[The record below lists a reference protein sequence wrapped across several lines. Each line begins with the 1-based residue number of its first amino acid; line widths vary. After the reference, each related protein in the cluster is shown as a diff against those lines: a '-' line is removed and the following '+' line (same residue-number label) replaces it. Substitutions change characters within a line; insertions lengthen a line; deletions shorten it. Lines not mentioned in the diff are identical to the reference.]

1 VIEWS
6 IPKTVVKRAHKAIS
20 IGAVVQ
26 YLHGEPLR
34 GHQLERASTD
44 DPDFLLVPR
53 ASNALINRIS
63 TAIHQ
68 AVKKSNAP
76 LDFHL
81 PEAVRMV
88 LAPGDPDPANRRTPS
103 DPPDRARVDA
113 DDALRFLDH
122 VRPDGGVI
130 VEGLTPE
137 SLREIHKACRR
148 IPLIVALP
156 PVFFE
161 DQIPELETLL
171 RACSKLRAVV
181 EVNSWGGWRLA
192 RAAGVRLE
200 SGLGLPVLNSL
211 AARTLAHRGIQCV
224 TLSIEAGRKQLEQVT
239 AVCPV
244 SCSLT
249 VFGRPALMTSRV
261 ELPESYLGHLFA
273 DRRGV
278 RMTPRREGGLWVFR
292 PQTPFD
298 LRGARNTRLMV
309 RHLVVDLVGSPDP
322 IAEWTHPPEP
332 GDRPF
337 RFNYD
342 RTLA

>member
-1 VIEWS
+1 
-6 IPKTVVKRAHKAIS
+6 
-20 IGAVVQ
+20 
-26 YLHGEPLR
+26 
-34 GHQLERASTD
+34 
-44 DPDFLLVPR
+44 
-53 ASNALINRIS
+53 
-63 TAIHQ
+63 
-68 AVKKSNAP
+68 
-76 LDFHL
+76 
-81 PEAVRMV
+81 V
-88 LAPGDPDPANRRTPS
+88 LAPGHPDPANRRTPS
-103 DPPDRARVDA
+103 DPPDRARLDA
-113 DDALRFLDH
+113 DNALRFLDN

-130 VEGLTPE
+130 VEGLTPDN
-137 SLREIHKACRR
+137 LRQIHKACRR

-161 DQIPELETLL
+161 DQIPEFEALL
-171 RACSKLRAVV
+171 RACSKLRTVV

-224 TLSIEAGRKQLEQVT
+224 TLSIEAGRKQLEQVA

-278 RMTPRREGGLWVFR
+278 QMTPRREGGLWVFR

-298 LRGARNTRLMV
+298 LRGAHNTRLMV

-322 IAEWTHPPEP
+322 IAEWAHLPQP